1 VVPHGLAE
9 PAWIQALSKVRW
21 LPCPLGKEEYGS
33 MIAFGLEQA
42 KGELITITEGYYS
55 FYPTDLT
62 KLLAYIS
69 DADLVLGTR
78 TTRQL
83 IHQGSRMRGPVRL
96 AHIFLAKL
104 VELCWI
110 THRVRL
116 TDVGCTYRILWRHC
130 YLEIKDR
137 LRSTGP
143 EYVLEMTI
151 ETLRSRQRLIEVP
164 VSFLHTNEV
173 LAERHQR
180 VGIFLR
186 MVWTI
191 IRHRLGLV

>member
-1 VVPHGLAE
+1 
-9 PAWIQALSKVRW
+9 
-21 LPCPLGKEEYGS
+21 
-33 MIAFGLEQA
+33 M
-42 KGELITITEGYYS
+42 
-55 FYPTDLT
+55 
-62 KLLAYIS
+62 
-69 DADLVLGTR
+69 
-78 TTRQL
+78 
-83 IHQGSRMRGPVRL
+83 
-96 AHIFLAKL
+96 
-104 VELCWI
+104 ELCWI

-116 TDVGCTYRILWRHC
+116 TDVGCTYRFLWRHC

-191 IRHRLGLV
+191 IRHRLRLV